1 MSRMSLAL
9 RLNLISLG
17 FALTVTAVLVTVGA
31 LLLYQ
36 QHKTEATHL
45 AEDAGRELAQRAEHL
60 LTLGLPL
67 PDLLGFEE
75 QCQAVLPRNGLLQ
88 SAMVFDAKR
97 QGLFASLGGA
107 PTWPAVLGE
116 GHSPLPEGWVLQP
129 IRLEGQAT
137 AGWVVVATD
146 PQRVL
151 ANTSQQVGW
160 LVGLAGLLFMG
171 GLLLQQFLFWR
182 TVGRPLGELVT
193 AADSIDRDA
202 PLSPALPLGDDDIG
216 RVHAALRRL
225 VDRLQ
230 AAQAQLQADNSRLE
244 SMVVERTQRLN
255 EANAALQR
263 DLDRREELEAELRRL
278 ANTDALTGTASR
290 GFFQGHAEARLEA
303 ARRQRQAVTF
313 YLFDLDRFKH
323 INDTLGHA
331 VGDEVLCQASQR
343 VRQMARG
350 ADVLA
355 RIGGD
360 EFVLMCE
367 GSQGLDDHIQLGN
380 RMVELFTAPFVV
392 QGHVLAVGVS
402 VGVATFPQHGP
413 DLTTVLSAAD
423 AAMYAAKQRGGGLS
437 HAPVGWAPQVVSAER
452 PGQSAQG

>member
-1 MSRMSLAL
+1 MSLAL

-17 FALTVTAVLVTVGA
+17 FALAVTAILVTVGA
-31 LLLYQ
+31 ALLYQ
-36 QHKTEATHL
+36 QHKAEAQHL
-45 AEDAGRELAQRAEHL
+45 AEDAGRALTQRATHL
-60 LTLGLPL
+60 MGLGLAL
-67 PDLLGFEE
+67 PDLMGFEE
-75 QCQAVLPRNGLLQ
+75 QCQSVLPRNGLLQ

-97 QGLFASLGGA
+97 QGLFASLGGP
-107 PTWPAVLGE
+107 PTWPAALGE
-116 GHSPLPEGWVLQP
+116 GTAPLPNGWVLLP
-129 IRLEGQAT
+129 IRPEGRAT

-151 ANTSQQVGW
+151 SNTLQQVGW
-160 LVGLAGLLFMG
+160 LVGLAGLLFMF

-193 AADSIDRDA
+193 TADNIDRDA
-202 PLSPALPLGDDDIG
+202 PLNPALSLGDDDIG

-225 VDRLQ
+225 VGRLQ
-230 AAQAQLQADNSRLE
+230 AAQAQLQADNAHLE
-244 SMVVERTQRLN
+244 STVVERTQRLN

-263 DLDRREELEAELRRL
+263 DLDRREALEAELRRL
-278 ANTDALTGTASR
+278 ANTDALTGLASR
-290 GFFQGHAEARLEA
+290 GFFAGHAEARLEA
-303 ARRQRQAVTF
+303 ARRQRHTVTF

-323 INDTLGHA
+323 INDKLGHA

-367 GSQGLDDHIQLGN
+367 GDLGLGENANLGQ
-380 RMVELFTAPFVV
+380 RLVDQFKAPFAVG
-392 QGHVLAVGVS
+392 GHLLEVGVS
-402 VGVATFPQHGP
+402 VGVASFPLHGP
-413 DLTTVLSAAD
+413 DLKSVLSAAD
-423 AAMYAAKQRGGGLS
+423 VAMYAAKQRGGGLS
-437 HAPVGWAPQVVSAER
+437 HAIAGWTPQVVAAHTQGHSAK
-452 PGQSAQG
+452 G

>member
-1 MSRMSLAL
+1 MSLAL
-9 RLNLISLG
+9 RLNLISLC
-17 FALTVTAVLVTVGA
+17 FALTVTAVLVAVGA

-45 AEDAGRELAQRAEHL
+45 AEDAGRELAQRAEQL

-97 QGLFASLGGA
+97 QGLFASLGGSPA
-107 PTWPAVLGE
+107 WPAELGE
-116 GHSPLPEGWVLQP
+116 GRSTVPDGWVLQP

-151 ANTSQQVGW
+151 TNTLQQVGW

-193 AADSIDRDA
+193 AADNIDRNTPA
-202 PLSPALPLGDDDIG
+202 TPALPLGDDDIG

-225 VDRLQ
+225 VGRLQ
-230 AAQAQLQADNSRLE
+230 AAQAQLQADNAHLE
-244 SMVVERTQRLN
+244 SMVAERTQRLS

-263 DLDRREELEAELRRL
+263 DLNRREELEAELRRL
-278 ANTDALTGTASR
+278 ANTDALTGLASR
-290 GFFQGHAEARLEA
+290 GFFRGHAAPRMES
-303 ARRQRQAVTF
+303 ARRQRQTLTF
-313 YLFDLDRFKH
+313 YLFDLDHFKP

-331 VGDEVLCQASQR
+331 VGDQVLYQASQR

-350 ADVLA
+350 SDVLA
-355 RIGGD
+355 RLGGD
-360 EFVLMCE
+360 EFGLMCE
-367 GSQGLDDHIQLGN
+367 GGQGLDESGNLGQ
-380 RMVELFTAPFVV
+380 RLVDLFKAPFVAE
-392 QGHVLAVGVS
+392 GHVLEVGVS
-402 VGVATFPQHGP
+402 VGVASLPQHGP
-413 DLTTVLSAAD
+413 DLATVLSAAD
-423 AAMYAAKQRGGGLS
+423 AAMYTAKQRGGGLA
-437 HAPVGWAPQVVSAER
+437 HAPLSWTPHVVTVNQ
-452 PGQSAQG
+452 GHSAQG